1 MGNHLPFLK
10 RKGDAIGMKKI
21 LLSFSLVFT
30 AVLAIGA
37 CGGGGGGSA
46 SSGSGSAGS
55 GASVST
61 NTGTSTATGTA
72 VGGCT
77 HTATYTGPNSSEY
90 ANTVTCAVYSGTLYN
105 QADLKAACT
114 GSEPTTT
121 YTTTVYTWSASGCPV
136 NQSLICTDG
145 HSANNWIQLMGS
157 STYYYN
163 LSAADLSRIRAEC
176 LSLGNVV
183 SY

>member
-1 MGNHLPFLK
+1 
-10 RKGDAIGMKKI
+10 MKKT

-30 AVLAIGA
+30 AALAIGA

-46 SSGSGSAGS
+46 SSGSVGS
-55 GASVST
+55 GPSVST
-61 NTGTSTATGTA
+61 NTGTSTGTA

-90 ANTVTCAVYSGTLYN
+90 ANTVTCAVYSGTLYD
-105 QADLKAACT
+105 QAGLKAACT